1 MGYSDADLDAIF
13 KHLQQLPPE
22 LAIYEIENTYRFMGL
37 EFEYEMQPI
46 VSWATDRPMYSLF
59 IKSATNKFNLCGNGM
74 HDPVPADYGNG
85 YYAMVCKHCH
95 RVVASYK
102 EKV

>member
-1 MGYSDADLDAIF
+1 MGYSAADLDAIF

-22 LAIYEIENTYRFMGL
+22 LAIFEMENTYKYMGL
-37 EFEYEMQPI
+37 EFEYETQAI
-46 VSWATDRPMYSLF
+46 VSYQTDRPMYRLL
-59 IKSATNKFNLCGNGM
+59 IKAATNKFNLCGEEM
-74 HDPVPADYGNG
+74 HEPVAANYGNG

-102 EKV
+102 ENV